1 VPLSASGTQWLPSNI
16 QNLGRVMDL
25 EKRIRE
31 IAYSLW
37 VAEGYP
43 AGQHDR
49 HWRMAKQ
56 MAKEE
61 AERSARAANNRPEE
75 RKLGKTAESS
85 S

>member
-1 VPLSASGTQWLPSNI
+1 
-16 QNLGRVMDL
+16 MDL
-25 EKRIRE
+25 EKRIQE

-61 AERSARAANNRPEE
+61 ADRSTRIANNRTEE
-75 RKLGKTAESS
+75 KKRDKTAESS